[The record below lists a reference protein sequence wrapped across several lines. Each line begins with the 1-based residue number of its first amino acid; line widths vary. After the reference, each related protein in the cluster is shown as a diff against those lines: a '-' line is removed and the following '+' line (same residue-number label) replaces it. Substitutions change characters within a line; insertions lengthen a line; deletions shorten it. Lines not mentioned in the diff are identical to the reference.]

1 MVYWR
6 DAAYTNTKFI
16 WGNCRDAQTKDNIF
30 KEHSW
35 DNHTASAKLYYD
47 DGIIGLNLVL
57 TKLRILPIRFTN
69 HVEIATDAAR
79 LKNMQR
85 KSQKDVKKWRKKLR
99 TIRKGF
105 QDTETKTEGI
115 GYESGT
121 H

>member
-1 MVYWR
+1 ME
-6 DAAYTNTKFI
+6 F
-16 WGNCRDAQTKDNIF
+16 
-30 KEHSW
+30 
-35 DNHTASAKLYYD
+35 
-47 DGIIGLNLVL
+47 
-57 TKLRILPIRFTN
+57 
-69 HVEIATDAAR
+69 ATDAAR

-105 QDTETKTEGI
+105 QDTDIKTEGI